1 MCRHIIHLF
10 SKSMGESIRFQYL
23 YTFHDIFWQWCG
35 VSQLSPYL
43 SYAINYNV
51 ISEMSSFLWLPM
63 QALGVRTKK
72 TCNHKWNYWRRSNEM
87 SKMAVRIELINVVQY
102 LNTYLLR
109 HSKHVKSGVTL
120 NVISSIGVVLS
131 DLFE

>member
-1 MCRHIIHLF
+1 
-10 SKSMGESIRFQYL
+10 
-23 YTFHDIFWQWCG
+23 
-35 VSQLSPYL
+35 
-43 SYAINYNV
+43 
-51 ISEMSSFLWLPM
+51 MSSFLWFIVASYASFRS
-63 QALGVRTKK
+63 QNKK
-72 TCNHKWNYWRRSNEM
+72 NYWRRSNEV